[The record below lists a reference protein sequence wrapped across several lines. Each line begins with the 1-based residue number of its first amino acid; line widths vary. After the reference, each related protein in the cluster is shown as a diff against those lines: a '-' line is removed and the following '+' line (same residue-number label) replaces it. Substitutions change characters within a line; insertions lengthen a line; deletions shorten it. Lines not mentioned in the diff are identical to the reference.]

1 MPKRPSPK
9 SELAFFLT
17 LFLVFWLAIIKSI
30 TQSHIALIEG
40 SVIIFSAVM
49 LLVVKSRLTL
59 AINGAL
65 SALSQGQPATI
76 ASQQEKLL
84 KKEKI

>member
-1 MPKRPSPK
+1 MPKRPTPK

-30 TQSHIALIEG
+30 TQTHITLVES

-49 LLVVKSRLTL
+49 MLVVKSRVAL

-65 SALSQGQPATI
+65 LALTQGEPATL
-76 ASQQEKLL
+76 ATEQAKLKKQEK
-84 KKEKI
+84 I